1 MGIYPSYRKS
11 VPTFDHKAG
20 TQTWT
25 EYKDTPGVIEE
36 RTVTAT
42 TWKVT
47 ERTDCFCC
55 SCDDERPGSD
65 PACRNHG
72 WAAQRPCETHQLP
85 GQTWGDE
92 AGPQLDGT
100 MPISVQAYRKAEE
113 AR

>member
-1 MGIYPSYRKS
+1 MGIYPEYRKDK
-11 VPTFDHKAG
+11 VQYTAG
-20 TQTWT
+20 GLTWT
-25 EYKDTPGVIEE
+25 EYRETPGLVEE

-42 TWKVT
+42 SWSVK

-72 WAAQRPCETHQLP
+72 WAAQRPCQTHNLP

-92 AGPQLDGT
+92 AGPALDGV
-100 MPISVQAYRKAEE
+100 MPLSVQEYRNKKELQ
-113 AR
+113 